1 MPTVPEPQTAGKLR
15 GPGGGTPAPSF
26 AQRAADASARAR
38 VYPESDGKPM
48 AETDLH
54 GEAMVDARQPLKDHY
69 AHRDDVYVGS
79 NMMMYY
85 VEGNPKRWISPDV
98 FVAFGP
104 SRLPLRRVWKTWEE
118 GKLADFVLEVTSE
131 TTRATD
137 EGSKRR
143 LYQRLGVT
151 EYWQF
156 DPTGDYLDPILKGRR
171 LAAGGT
177 YELVPLVTT
186 TEGLL
191 YWESKVLALHLCLD
205 EGRLRLFD
213 PAAGEF
219 LLSHREHVVGHAE
232 ERRRSAEKDRTIAE
246 ERRARK
252 AAEAEVEE
260 LKRQLARR

>member
-1 MPTVPEPQTAGKLR
+1 MPTVPEPQTAGKLH
-15 GPGGGTPAPSF
+15 GPARRTAAPPF
-26 AQRAADASARAR
+26 AQRTADASARAR

-48 AETDLH
+48 AESDLH

-69 AHRDDVYVGS
+69 AHRDDVYVGG

-104 SRLPLRRVWKTWEE
+104 SRLPLRPVWKTWEE
-118 GKLADFVLEVTSE
+118 AKLADFVLEVTSE

-171 LAAGGT
+171 LAAGGN
-177 YELVPLVTT
+177 YELIPLATT

-191 YWESKVLALHLCLD
+191 YGESSVLALHLCLD

-232 ERRRSAEKDRTIAE
+232 ERR
-246 ERRARK
+246 ARK
-252 AAEAEVEE
+252 AAEAEIER

>member
-1 MPTVPEPQTAGKLR
+1 
-15 GPGGGTPAPSF
+15 
-26 AQRAADASARAR
+26 
-38 VYPESDGKPM
+38 
-48 AETDLH
+48 
-54 GEAMVDARQPLKDHY
+54 VDARQPLKDHY

-85 VEGNPKRWISPDV
+85 MEGNPKRWVSPDV

-104 SRLPLRRVWKTWEE
+104 TREPLRRVWKTWDE

-131 TTRATD
+131 STRAKD

-156 DPTGDYLDPILKGRR
+156 DPTGDYLNPILKGRR
-171 LAAGGT
+171 LGARGT
-177 YELVPLVTT
+177 YELLPLVITP
-186 TEGLL
+186 EGLL
-191 YWESKVLALHLCLD
+191 CGESTVLALQLCLD

-219 LLSHREHVVGHAE
+219 LLSHRDLVA
-232 ERRRSAEKDRTIAE
+232 RQAEKDRTITE
-246 ERRARK
+246 ERRARR
-252 AAEAEVEE
+252 AAEAEVKE
-260 LKRQLARR
+260 LKRQLARRQDVH